1 MSYWTRIQTSLNK
14 EFVDDDEIL
23 ENSNVEETKTDQV
36 SESPKKKQKNNLN
49 LKYNF
54 NVKES
59 SKKRKLSNLFGYI
72 EKVKKDEIENEEQ
85 TLDDKPDTEIETW
98 EHTRETSRNFAERDR
113 RVAFKRDELA
123 EYDDEG
129 YRYSPEQPTFRD
141 GFNNTLRIKTPDN
154 PDLNNGVEMNIS
166 GREIKP
172 IEKSALVT
180 MKPREKAVQKVEV
193 LDPLYKP
200 EMTQEEKM
208 LNPLSKTL
216 RMNKHDLEKVSHLK
230 VWGES
235 GNYIP
240 ANKRNLRKSLLKRD
254 TIHSKLGY
262 FVLKALY
269 EGNAGINP
277 EQRKSLL
284 HSMKQGQVFLEKVGK
299 IFVELGFVLPPE
311 IHEKSKRH
319 EFDSKAMELG
329 LKLMTT
335 DMNGKSSEAPLV
347 EESTREDLALALG
360 RTMENLRAL
369 ECKDGASALRILTP
383 DVEKTRRKNQVRKG
397 VTFFILEKLGV
408 RSEQLGSKSY
418 FRNEQQLKEEGQA
431 ESILELNSKENGF
444 KSVWDGFA
452 KDEHINERSLLPSRP
467 NYL

>member
-1 MSYWTRIQTSLNK
+1 MSYWTRIQNSLNK

-23 ENSNVEETKTDQV
+23 QNSNVNETKTEEA
-36 SESPKKKQKNNLN
+36 SEVPNQKNNLN

-72 EKVKKDEIENEEQ
+72 EKVKKDELENEEQ
-85 TLDDKPDTEIETW
+85 TVLDQPDTEIEVW
-98 EHTRETSRNFAERDR
+98 EHARETSRDFAERDR

-141 GFNNTLRIKTPDN
+141 GFNNILRLRPPQN
-154 PDLNNGVEMNIS
+154 PDLHNGKEMNIT
-166 GREIKP
+166 GRETSSV
-172 IEKSALVT
+172 EKTALVT
-180 MKPREKAVQKVEV
+180 MKPREKALNKVEV
-193 LDPLYKP
+193 LEPSFKP
-200 EMTQEEKM
+200 EMTREEKM
-208 LNPLSKTL
+208 LGPLLQTL

-240 ANKRNLRKSLLKRD
+240 LNKRNLRKSLLKRD
-254 TIHSKLGY
+254 SIHSKLGY

-269 EGNAGINP
+269 EGNAGMNAGINP

-311 IHEKSKRH
+311 IREKSKRH

-329 LKLMTT
+329 LKLMTE
-335 DMNGKSSEAPLV
+335 MNGKGEAPTV

-360 RTMENLRAL
+360 RTMENLKAL
-369 ECKDGASALRILTP
+369 ECKEGASGMRILTP
-383 DVEKTRRKNQVRKG
+383 EVEKTRRKNQVRKG

-408 RSEQLGSKSY
+408 RSEQVGSKSY
-418 FRNEQQLKEEGQA
+418 FRDEQQLKEEGHSQ
-431 ESILELNSKENGF
+431 SLLELNSKDNGF

-452 KDEHINERSLLPSRP
+452 KEEHINDRSLLPSRP
-467 NYL
+467 SYL